1 MLLPV
6 HTGVPPIRLRETYF
20 IDTLRRLPAFGSPSL
35 HPATKAGAASYPGA
49 ELTLF
54 GFGAGTVGAPPPGRV
69 HRLASGQTLGI
80 KPAIMGVSCSLE
92 ASAIAVGRRVSD
104 GLRRAVDRLLPTIRD
119 MEITKPA
126 HGLAGILPSMG
137 LSSRSEEHTSELQ
150 SLMRI
155 SYAVFC
161 LKKKKTTIHT

>member
-1 MLLPV
+1 MRISDWSSDVCSSDL
-6 HTGVPPIRLRETYF
+6 YF
-20 IDTLRRLPAFGSPSL
+20 IDTLRRLPALGSPSL
-35 HPATKAGAASYPGA
+35 HPATKGWAASYPGA

-92 ASAIAVGRRVSD
+92 ASAIAV
-104 GLRRAVDRLLPTIRD
+104 
-119 MEITKPA
+119 
-126 HGLAGILPSMG
+126 
-137 LSSRSEEHTSELQ
+137 RSEEHTSELQ

-155 SYAVFC
+155 SSAVFC
-161 LKKKKTTIHT
+161 LKKKKN

>member
-1 MLLPV
+1 MV
-6 HTGVPPIRLRETYF
+6 VYFRLFVFCYF
-20 IDTLRRLPAFGSPSL
+20 FVLKQKTADEMRMSDWISDVCAADLRLPALGSPSL
-35 HPATKAGAASYPGA
+35 HPATKGWAASYPGA

-104 GLRRAVDRLLPTIRD
+104 GLRRAVDRLLPT
-119 MEITKPA
+119 
-126 HGLAGILPSMG
+126 
-137 LSSRSEEHTSELQ
+137 RSEEHTSELQ
-150 SLMRI
+150 SLMRS
-155 SYAVFC
+155 SYYFFC
-161 LKKKKTTIHT
+161 FNKTTSSKNNDHI

>member
-1 MLLPV
+1 MESLQ
-6 HTGVPPIRLRETYF
+6 
-20 IDTLRRLPAFGSPSL
+20 RLPALGSPAW
-35 HPATKAGAASYPGA
+35 HHATEGWAASYPGA
-49 ELTLF
+49 EFTLF
-54 GFGAGTVGAPPPGRV
+54 GCGAGTVGAPPPGRV

-137 LSSRSEEHTSELQ
+137 LSSD
-150 SLMRI
+150 
-155 SYAVFC
+155 
-161 LKKKKTTIHT
+161 

>member
-1 MLLPV
+1 MRISDWRSDV
-6 HTGVPPIRLRETYF
+6 CSSDR
-20 IDTLRRLPAFGSPSL
+20 
-35 HPATKAGAASYPGA
+35 
-49 ELTLF
+49 
-54 GFGAGTVGAPPPGRV
+54 RV

-80 KPAIMGVSCSLE
+80 KPAIMGVFCSLE

-137 LSSRSEEHTSELQ
+137 FSFASETRAPTSG
-150 SLMRI
+150 R
-155 SYAVFC
+155 AND
-161 LKKKKTTIHT
+161 

>member
-1 MLLPV
+1 MIRR
-6 HTGVPPIRLRETYF
+6 PPRSTRT
-20 IDTLRRLPAFGSPSL
+20 DTLFPY
-35 HPATKAGAASYPGA
+35 T
-49 ELTLF
+49 TLF
-54 GFGAGTVGAPPPGRV
+54 RSV

-92 ASAIAVGRRVSD
+92 ASAIDVGRRVSD

-137 LSSRSEEHTSELQ
+137 LSSDRSAEHTSELQ
-150 SLMRI
+150 PLMRI
-155 SYAVFC
+155 SYAVVC
-161 LKKKKTTIHT
+161 SKNKTQLTN

>member
-1 MLLPV
+1 MTDSFPARRSSDLY
-6 HTGVPPIRLRETYF
+6 ETDF
-20 IDTLRRLPAFGSPSL
+20 IDALRGLPAGGSPAL
-35 HPATKAGAASYPGA
+35 HPATKGWAASYPGA

-137 LSSRSEEHTSELQ
+137 LSSD
-150 SLMRI
+150 
-155 SYAVFC
+155 
-161 LKKKKTTIHT
+161 

>member
-1 MLLPV
+1 MLRR
-6 HTGVPPIRLRETYF
+6 PPSYTRT
-20 IDTLRRLPAFGSPSL
+20 DTLFPYRYVGRLPALGSPSL
-35 HPATKAGAASYPGA
+35 HPATKGWAASYPGA

-104 GLRRAVDRLLPTIRD
+104 GLRREVDRLIPTIRD

-137 LSSRSEEHTSELQ
+137 LSSD
-150 SLMRI
+150 
-155 SYAVFC
+155 
-161 LKKKKTTIHT
+161 